1 MLADVIWDPAL
12 LKTLLLFENV
22 QKFALRICSKQWD
35 SSYDALLNVL
45 TVPTLSSRR
54 KTQKLV
60 HRSVFLPVS
69 SLLPTGPPLSP
80 LPHLSPHWPTYL
92 KENSL
97 FQPTSKQWATDYPLL
112 LY

>member
-1 MLADVIWDPAL
+1 MLAGVVWDPAL

-22 QKFALRICSKQWD
+22 QKFALRVCSKQWD

-60 HRSVFLPVS
+60 HHSVFLPVS

-80 LPHLSPHWPTYL
+80 LPHVPQGKLSIP
-92 KENSL
+92 
-97 FQPTSKQWATDYPLL
+97 ADI
-112 LY
+112 